1 MLPRPESKP
10 LYGYPTSVE
19 SILVGYRAGADGKR
33 ALERAIQLATAF
45 EAELL
50 IATVV
55 ATHEDAI
62 AAISPVGVPVTD
74 ERFIERVLEEARAA
88 LAEAGQQAEEAG
100 IRHELIALEGVP
112 AQALVEVADVKDV
125 DLIVVGT
132 REPGFLERLVRRSVS
147 EAVSRHAHKDVLVV
161 HPQPAAGE
169 A

>member
-1 MLPRPESKP
+1 M
-10 LYGYPTSVE
+10 E

-33 ALERAIQLATAF
+33 ALERALDLATAF
-45 EAELL
+45 DANLL
-50 IATVV
+50 IATVA

-74 ERFIERVLEEARAA
+74 ERFVERALDEARSA
-88 LAEAGQQAEEAG
+88 LKEAGQRAEKAG

-112 AQALVEVADVKDV
+112 AQALVEFADAQDV

-147 EAVSRHAHKDVLVV
+147 GAVSRHAHKDVLIV
-161 HPQPAAGE
+161 HPQPVNDE
-169 A
+169 